1 MSGLPEIYVLH
12 GLKVLKCQRTSNAF
26 CAGDVFLGGKI
37 DDSEQMTEINILLKQ
52 IWQTNR
58 GNLRITRLFWDHA
71 FVAKKNLENPKRP
84 RPFNRMCKGC
94 VSNASFLVFV
104 GFFYPIGDTTT
115 ISMVDW
121 IVSWFYSIFH
131 SNHGKFYLRSTSIQ
145 IEHVWAKLLERLKP
159 LKRHL
164 EIWL

>member
-84 RPFNRMCKGC
+84 RPFNRMCKVC
-94 VSNASFLVFV
+94 VSNASFVMFV
-104 GFFYPIGDTTT
+104 GFFFTPSVTPLLFQWLIELLLDFILYFTVT
-115 ISMVDW
+115 MVN
-121 IVSWFYSIFH
+121 SIYDLQVYK
-131 SNHGKFYLRSTSIQ
+131 SNTFGQNCSNG
-145 IEHVWAKLLERLKP
+145 
-159 LKRHL
+159 
-164 EIWL
+164 

>member
-104 GFFYPIGDTTT
+104 GVFFTPSVTPLLFQWLIELFLDFILYFTVT
-115 ISMVDW
+115 MVN
-121 IVSWFYSIFH
+121 SIYDLQVYK
-131 SNHGKFYLRSTSIQ
+131 SNTFG
-145 IEHVWAKLLERLKP
+145 
-159 LKRHL
+159 
-164 EIWL
+164 

>member
-1 MSGLPEIYVLH
+1 MSAH
-12 GLKVLKCQRTSNAF
+12 FKCILCGR
-26 CAGDVFLGGKI
+26 CFLGGKI

-104 GFFYPIGDTTT
+104 GGFFTPSVTPLLFQWLIELFLDFILYFTVT
-115 ISMVDW
+115 MVN
-121 IVSWFYSIFH
+121 SIYDLQVYK
-131 SNHGKFYLRSTSIQ
+131 SNTFGQNCSNG
-145 IEHVWAKLLERLKP
+145 
-159 LKRHL
+159 
-164 EIWL
+164 

>member
-1 MSGLPEIYVLH
+1 MSVH
-12 GLKVLKCQRTSNAF
+12 FKCIF
-26 CAGDVFLGGKI
+26 CGRCFFGGKI

-104 GFFYPIGDTTT
+104 GIFYPIGETTT

-121 IVSWFYSIFH
+121 IVAWFYSIFH

>member
-1 MSGLPEIYVLH
+1 MHFVREM
-12 GLKVLKCQRTSNAF
+12 F
-26 CAGDVFLGGKI
+26 FGGWNRWFWANDRDQYPTKTNLT
-37 DDSEQMTEINILLKQ
+37 D
-52 IWQTNR
+52 NR

-104 GFFYPIGDTTT
+104 GVFYPIGDTTT

>member
-1 MSGLPEIYVLH
+1 MSAH
-12 GLKVLKCQRTSNAF
+12 FKCILCGR
-26 CAGDVFLGGKI
+26 CFLGGKI

-71 FVAKKNLENPKRP
+71 FVAKMNLENPKRP

-104 GFFYPIGDTTT
+104 GVFFTPSVTPLLFQWLIELFLDFILYFTVT
-115 ISMVDW
+115 MVN
-121 IVSWFYSIFH
+121 SIYDLQVYK
-131 SNHGKFYLRSTSIQ
+131 SNTFGQNCSNG
-145 IEHVWAKLLERLKP
+145 
-159 LKRHL
+159 
-164 EIWL
+164 

>member
-12 GLKVLKCQRTSNAF
+12 GLKQSLKSLKMSAHFKCILCGRCF
-26 CAGDVFLGGKI
+26 WGKI

-104 GFFYPIGDTTT
+104 GFFFTPSVTPLLFQWSIELFLDFILYFTVT
-115 ISMVDW
+115 MVN
-121 IVSWFYSIFH
+121 SIYDLQVYK
-131 SNHGKFYLRSTSIQ
+131 SNTFGQNCSNG
-145 IEHVWAKLLERLKP
+145 
-159 LKRHL
+159 
-164 EIWL
+164 

>member
-1 MSGLPEIYVLH
+1 MSAH
-12 GLKVLKCQRTSNAF
+12 FKCILCGR
-26 CAGDVFLGGKI
+26 CFLGGKI

-104 GFFYPIGDTTT
+104 GFFFTPSVRPLLFQWLIELFLDFILYFTVT
-115 ISMVDW
+115 MVN
-121 IVSWFYSIFH
+121 SIYDLQVYK
-131 SNHGKFYLRSTSIQ
+131 SNTFGQNCSNG
-145 IEHVWAKLLERLKP
+145 
-159 LKRHL
+159 
-164 EIWL
+164 

>member
-1 MSGLPEIYVLH
+1 MHFVREM
-12 GLKVLKCQRTSNAF
+12 F
-26 CAGDVFLGGKI
+26 FLGVK
-37 DDSEQMTEINILLKQ
+37 SMILSNDRDQYPTKTNL
-52 IWQTNR
+52 TDNR

-84 RPFNRMCKGC
+84 RPFNRMCKGR

-104 GFFYPIGDTTT
+104 GVFYPIGDTTT

-121 IVSWFYSIFH
+121 IVSWCYSIFH